1 MRLDKKKRKLEWSPK
16 KIPLLVEASCAIFQ
30 MQFPCIHLL
39 RIFGALK
46 TLAIILSLIVT
57 MMSSLP
63 CCLYDNCP
71 GDKEHAEQTTGHEE
85 HQEEAG
91 RCTPFCVCA
100 TCSVPLSQIS
110 RFEPVWELPF
120 VIESKTRFLILEQR
134 LSPSFFH
141 SFWQPPKLS
150 VSLVRV

>member
-1 MRLDKKKRKLEWSPK
+1 
-16 KIPLLVEASCAIFQ
+16 
-30 MQFPCIHLL
+30 MQFPCIHLFC
-39 RIFGALK
+39 IFGVLK

-71 GDKEHAEQTTGHEE
+71 GDKEHAEQTVDHEDHEE
-85 HQEEAG
+85 EGG

-110 RFEPVWELPF
+110 RFEHEWVTPLV
-120 VIESKTRFLILEQR
+120 VESKTRFLLLEQR
-134 LSPSFFH
+134 FSSSFFH

-150 VSLVRV
+150 ESSVRM